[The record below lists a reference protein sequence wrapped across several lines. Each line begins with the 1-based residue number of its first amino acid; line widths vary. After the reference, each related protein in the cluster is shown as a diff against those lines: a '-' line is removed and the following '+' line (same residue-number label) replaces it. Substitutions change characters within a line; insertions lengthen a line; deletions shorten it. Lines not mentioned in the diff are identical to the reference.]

1 MKRFSYTAKDKSGS
15 TIRGKVEANTINDAV
30 RLLRDRGLIIIKL
43 APERKFF
50 LIVLFDSFANKIGLA
65 DVSMFTRQFSTMVG
79 AGLPLTDSLTI
90 IRSQSKSNIQPI
102 ISQILTDIQGGS
114 SLAISLEKHPE
125 VFSQVYVSLVRAGE
139 TGGVLDKIF
148 LRLAENLEKQREFEA
163 KVKGALIY
171 PTIVISGMLVVGLIM
186 ILFVVPKLTSI
197 YKDFGVELPT
207 ATKIL
212 ISISDTGQRF
222 WYLILIVLVSVVYG
236 LSFYKKT
243 EKGRENIDRLKYKL
257 PIIGN
262 LNKQVTLTEFA
273 RTLGLLVGSGIPIL
287 EALRIVSSAVGNVIV
302 SKAIDNSAERIEKGF
317 SLAYSLSQNP
327 KVFPPILYQMVAVGE
342 ETGKVDETLESISK
356 VFQQESEYAVRNLT
370 AAIEP
375 AIMIIMGIG
384 VALLVIA
391 VILPIYNLTS
401 SF

>member
-222 WYLILIVLVSVVYG
+222 WYLIPIVLVSVVYG
-236 LSFYKKT
+236 LSLYKKT